1 MSSTNLVNKYNNK
14 VLNDIYKDLP
24 DNGLRLMKLIE
35 LIPNWETYLTD
46 KQLEVANQYIKCLNA
61 SEVDFALNLN
71 IGTTQQRLFGG
82 SKSQGALGRLE
93 MVVDKLQKQGYF
105 DKLASKKEE
114 QNKKVKVSKL
124 SQDTKDKVRELL
136 RLIADM
142 PDYENYLTESQKVRV
157 YQFFRLRSF
166 TACAKYFN
174 ITEVTLKQSL
184 LGRNNSSG
192 VLGRLREAY
201 DKKTVNSW
209 DEI

>member
-1 MSSTNLVNKYNNK
+1 
-14 VLNDIYKDLP
+14 
-24 DNGLRLMKLIE
+24 
-35 LIPNWETYLTD
+35 
-46 KQLEVANQYIKCLNA
+46 
-61 SEVDFALNLN
+61 
-71 IGTTQQRLFGG
+71 
-82 SKSQGALGRLE
+82 

-157 YQFFRLRSF
+157 YQFLRLRSF